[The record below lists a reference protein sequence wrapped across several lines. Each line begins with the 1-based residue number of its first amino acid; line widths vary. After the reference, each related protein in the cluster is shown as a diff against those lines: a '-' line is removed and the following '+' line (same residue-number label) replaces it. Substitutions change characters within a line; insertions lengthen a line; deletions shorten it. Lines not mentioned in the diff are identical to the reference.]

1 MKLKPESVVQS
12 LFHQLV
18 PFFSNQRIT
27 EGTFSNAKIGEV
39 LASDADL
46 GFNSEVVFSLSSDD
60 GRREGNPIKINPLDG
75 VVYVNGTLNREKTPQ
90 IDLTVIAADG
100 GLAGF
105 DDPDFVP
112 NLSQAN
118 LTVYILDAND
128 NEPKFHNYDR
138 LRRKKQKDGT
148 ESINR

>member
-1 MKLKPESVVQS
+1 MRSYFCIP
-12 LFHQLV
+12 
-18 PFFSNQRIT
+18 T
-27 EGTFSNAKIGEV
+27 
-39 LASDADL
+39 
-46 GFNSEVVFSLSSDD
+46 
-60 GRREGNPIKINPLDG
+60 
-75 VVYVNGTLNREKTPQ
+75 
-90 IDLTVIAADG
+90 ADG

-128 NEPKFHNYDR
+128 NEPKFYNYDR

-148 ESINR
+148 ESINSVLPTYTVVVRQDLPPGAEIGRVFANDTDLGLNGMVTYELMNHR